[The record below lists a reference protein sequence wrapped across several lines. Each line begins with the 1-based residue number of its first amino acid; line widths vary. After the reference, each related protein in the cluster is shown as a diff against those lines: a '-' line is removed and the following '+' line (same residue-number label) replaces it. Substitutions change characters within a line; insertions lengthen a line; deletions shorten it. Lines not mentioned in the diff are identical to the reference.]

1 LGNIPLD
8 HFDQVKKSYVEIY
21 MDIQN
26 FLNLTDNNNNTDNNY
41 HSTVFCMN
49 KDLDETRF
57 GLKFLFDR
65 TLEKELEIEPLMV
78 ANVYDLEN
86 LMNEIGKIRVIYFS
100 YYKKI
105 LV

>member
-1 LGNIPLD
+1 MGNIPLD

-41 HSTVFCMN
+41 HSTVFCME
-49 KDLDETRF
+49 KDLGETRF

-86 LMNEIGKIRVIYFS
+86 LMNEIGKIRVIYIS
-100 YYKKI
+100 YYKKRE
-105 LV
+105 V